1 MQYESGA
8 FDGEKYSNVF
18 FYLPSTVDRN
28 EKINKY
34 ITSLNLKP
42 FSVNPNDIY
51 QDFNPADPN
60 SNRSAVVEYIRKV
73 VLQS

>member
-8 FDGEKYSNVF
+8 FDGEKYSNFF

-28 EKINKY
+28 EKINKH
-34 ITSLNLKP
+34 ITSVNLP

-60 SNRSAVVEYIRKV
+60 SNGSAVVEYIRKV

>member
-8 FDGEKYSNVF
+8 FDGEKYSNLF

-34 ITSLNLKP
+34 ITSVNLKP
-42 FSVNPNDIY
+42 FSVNPNDI
-51 QDFNPADPN
+51 
-60 SNRSAVVEYIRKV
+60 
-73 VLQS
+73 

>member
-1 MQYESGA
+1 M
-8 FDGEKYSNVF
+8 EKNILTFF
-18 FYLPSTVDRN
+18 FYLCSTVDRN
-28 EKINKY
+28 EKINKH
-34 ITSLNLKP
+34 ITSVNLP

-60 SNRSAVVEYIRKV
+60 LNRSAVVEYMKKV

>member
-8 FDGEKYSNVF
+8 FDGEKYSNFF

-28 EKINKY
+28 EKINKH
-34 ITSLNLKP
+34 ITSVNLP

-60 SNRSAVVEYIRKV
+60 LNRSAVVEYIRKV

>member
-1 MQYESGA
+1 M
-8 FDGEKYSNVF
+8 EKNILTFF
-18 FYLPSTVDRN
+18 FYLCSTVDRN
-28 EKINKY
+28 EKINKH
-34 ITSLNLKP
+34 ITSVNLP

-60 SNRSAVVEYIRKV
+60 LNRSAVVKYMKKV